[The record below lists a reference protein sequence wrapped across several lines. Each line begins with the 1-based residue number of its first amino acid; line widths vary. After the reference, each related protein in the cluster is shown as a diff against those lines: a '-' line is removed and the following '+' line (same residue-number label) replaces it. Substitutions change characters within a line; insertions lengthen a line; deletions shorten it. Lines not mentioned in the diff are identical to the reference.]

1 MRERVT
7 ALLLPALLTACTVGP
22 RYEKPDTP
30 MAARFDQA
38 TAEAAAAAPSRLW
51 SSFDSEELDRLIA
64 RAIEANT
71 TIAQAAARLA
81 ETRALSGLS
90 VYSWFP
96 TVTASGGRER
106 AQFSTDDPF
115 APPGGF
121 TTDTYRAGF
130 DATWEI
136 DLFGGLRNEFRA
148 IDRRTQ
154 ADAARLG
161 DAQLSIIAETAQ
173 TWFALIGAR
182 ETLALRREQLVNLED
197 NVRILEARVKAG
209 SSNALDLAQAEA
221 QRRSVAASVPAA
233 EAELVR
239 QEQRLAVLTAWPIK
253 TLRSNL
259 STAIE
264 IPPLPQLVATGTPE
278 EWMKRRPDI
287 RAAERELAATYSDVG
302 DEIAEYFPKINLIG
316 SFGWTAG
323 SRDDI
328 GQPESERWS
337 YGPSIS
343 WSFLD
348 FGRVRQRVK
357 AAEARGLSRNGADG
371 ARGNGERAR
380 GLPRR
385 EPGGGRAASRRRGRD
400 RGCAPRAQA
409 LRRRRRRL
417 SRRTGRRA
425 PEARLRGPTRA
436 VRDAARDGPRRALQG
451 ARRRPLKRAHEA
463 CRSTRRG
470 EVLEAVTAD
479 RAAGPREDRRIEM
492 LGELRRRVRA
502 EARPQPG

>member
-7 ALLLPALLTACTVGP
+7 ALLLPALLAACTVGP

-106 AQFSTDDPF
+106 AQFSTDDPL

-239 QEQRLAVLTAWPIK
+239 QEQRLAVLTAWPIE

-348 FGRVRQRVK
+348 FGRVRQRVT
-357 AAEARGLSRNGADG
+357 AAEARRDG
-371 ARGNGERAR
+371 QLAAY
-380 GLPRR
+380 R
-385 EPGGGRAASRRRGRD
+385 ETVLTALEETENALAGFRAAN
-400 RGCAPRAQA
+400 QA
-409 LRRRRRRL
+409 EDELRL
-417 SRRTGRRA
+417 GAVAATEA
-425 PEARLRGPTRA
+425 ARL
-436 VRDAARDGPRRALQG
+436 
-451 ARRRPLKRAHEA
+451 ARRRYDVGAGDYLAVLVAERQKLDFEDQHVQSE
-463 CRSTRRG
+463 TRR
-470 EVLEAVTAD
+470 ATAL
-479 RAAGPREDRRIEM
+479 AALYKALAGD
-492 LGELRRRVRA
+492 L
-502 EARPQPG
+502 